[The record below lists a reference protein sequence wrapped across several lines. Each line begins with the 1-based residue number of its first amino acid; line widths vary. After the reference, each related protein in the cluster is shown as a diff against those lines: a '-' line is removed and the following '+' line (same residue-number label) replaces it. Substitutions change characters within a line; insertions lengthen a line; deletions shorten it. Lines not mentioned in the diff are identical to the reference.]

1 MVTATPDVKLR
12 PGVTVAIHSLK
23 GAADLN
29 GKEGTVEQWD
39 ADKGRWTVKL
49 PGGERKALKPENLQP
64 KGEALPL
71 PPWAF
76 GVIGLLGVLIAV
88 TTQQSEAFGGAGTAN
103 YVKSL
108 FEEFD
113 PPPPQAPKD
122 TVVISF
128 CQG

>member
-1 MVTATPDVKLR
+1 MVAATPEAKLR
-12 PGVTVAIHSLK
+12 PGVTVAIHGLK

-29 GKEGTVEQWD
+29 GKEGTVDKWD
-39 ADKGRWTVKL
+39 ADKGRWNVKMS
-49 PGGERKALKPENLQP
+49 GGEVKALKPENLQP
-64 KGEALPL
+64 KGESAPI
-71 PPWAF
+71 PPWAI
-76 GVIGLLGVLIAV
+76 GAIGLVVVAAVLF
-88 TTQQSEAFGGAGTAN
+88 QQSDIFGGASPAG

-108 FEEFD
+108 FEPFD